1 MMSVAVQWHMNASTV
16 QVWKISWNPNLPGNG
31 FGFFSP

>member
-1 MMSVAVQWHMNASTV
+1 MINVAVQWHMNASTV
-16 QVWKISWNPNLPGNG
+16 QVWKISWNPNVPGHW